1 MAYEAI
7 KVIAADAEDP
17 NHNVNR
23 VTDFDETPLSNK
35 ICYRDGLPYMTA
47 TPKSLGGKGPRRVDL
62 NGIFYLFS
70 NNLFELQQGSYP
82 TYNAA
87 VVGTGKPLPSGYP
100 LGAVLWY
107 PAGGYFVRSLV
118 ADNTESNLTDT
129 TKWAK
134 ITISAA
140 DLLQAV
146 PTGSIQPYA
155 GASIPAG
162 WLLCDG
168 SAVSRTDYAALF
180 AAIGTLYGTGDG
192 STTFNLPDFTDK
204 TFWGGTAA
212 QAGTVKA
219 AGLPQ
224 HNHLFGYETI
234 GNNGGWFSGT
244 NVNSGWLTAQ
254 KALNYSADAGNTGGY
269 GVISWNGSNNSSPF
283 TTVNPIS
290 GNLVTAVAS
299 QAPAIDGSSDGV
311 YGANIDT
318 VQPPAIQ
325 VPFIIKY

>member
-118 ADNTESNLTDT
+118 ADNTESDLTDT

-134 ITISAA
+134 ITISAE

-146 PTGSIQPYA
+146 PTGSVQPYA
-155 GASIPAG
+155 GASIPTG

-219 AGLPQ
+219 AGLP
-224 HNHLFGYETI
+224 NITGECGSFGGEFR
-234 GNNGGWFSGT
+234 GNVGNDATSALWITTGVNKNTGADS
-244 NVNSGWLTAQ
+244 NSGIRSV
-254 KALNYSADAGNTGGY
+254 NMDASRCNSIYGNST
-269 GVISWNGSNNSSPF
+269 
-283 TTVNPIS
+283 
-290 GNLVTAVAS
+290 
-299 QAPAIDGSSDGV
+299 
-311 YGANIDT
+311 T

>member
-1 MAYEAI
+1 M
-7 KVIAADAEDP
+7 
-17 NHNVNR
+17 
-23 VTDFDETPLSNK
+23 
-35 ICYRDGLPYMTA
+35 
-47 TPKSLGGKGPRRVDL
+47 
-62 NGIFYLFS
+62 
-70 NNLFELQQGSYP
+70 
-82 TYNAA
+82 
-87 VVGTGKPLPSGYP
+87 
-100 LGAVLWY
+100 
-107 PAGGYFVRSLV
+107 RSLV
-118 ADNTESNLTDT
+118 ADNTESDLTDT

-134 ITISAA
+134 ITISAE

-212 QAGTVKA
+212 QAGTVKV
-219 AGLPQ
+219 AGLP
-224 HNHLFGYETI
+224 NITGECGSFGGENRGDV
-234 GNNGGWFSGT
+234 GNGPTSALWRELG
-244 NVNSGWLTAQ
+244 VN
-254 KALNYSADAGNTGGY
+254 KNTGSDWGGGTGIKSVNMDASRCNSIY
-269 GVISWNGSNNSSPF
+269 GNS
-283 TTVNPIS
+283 T
-290 GNLVTAVAS
+290 
-299 QAPAIDGSSDGV
+299 
-311 YGANIDT
+311 T

>member
-1 MAYEAI
+1 MGYEPI
-7 KVIAADAEDP
+7 RVIATSATSDG
-17 NHNVNR
+17 HVNR
-23 VTDFDETPLSNK
+23 ETTFDENPLSNK
-35 ICYRDGLPYMTA
+35 ICYRDGLPYMTD

-62 NGIFYLFS
+62 NGLFYLFS
-70 NNLFELQQGSYP
+70 CFLFELQMGNYP
-82 TYNAA
+82 TYNAD

-107 PAGGYFVRSLV
+107 PTGGYFVKSLV
-118 ADNTESNLTDT
+118 ANNTESDLTDT

-134 ITISAA
+134 ITVSAA

-224 HNHLFGYETI
+224 HVHLFGYETI
-234 GNNGGWFSGT
+234 GNNSGWFAGY
-244 NVNSGWLTAQ
+244 NVNSGVITSQ
-254 KALNYSADAGNTGGY
+254 HGYTTTDYDPSQSY
-269 GVISWNGSNNSSPF
+269 GVIGWNGSNNSSPF

>member
-1 MAYEAI
+1 MPYQPI
-7 KVIAADAEDP
+7 KVIAAEQITDGK
-17 NHNVNR
+17 VNR
-23 VTDFDETPLSNK
+23 ETDFDATPQTNR
-35 ICYRDGLPYMTA
+35 INYQTGLPYMTA

-70 NNLFELQQGSYP
+70 SNLFELQQGNYP

-87 VVGTGKPLPSGYP
+87 VVGSGKPLPSGYP

-118 ADNTESNLTDT
+118 ADNTESDLTNT

-134 ITISAA
+134 ITVSAA

-146 PTGSIQPYA
+146 PTGSVQPYA

-204 TFWGGTAA
+204 TFWGGTAG
-212 QAGTVKA
+212 QAGTVKT
-219 AGLPQ
+219 AGLPNITGECGQ
-224 HNHLFGYETI
+224 FGGENRASNNNAYYSTNFYDYPWANVDGAI
-234 GNNGGWFSGT
+234 GIKLG
-244 NVNSGWLTAQ
+244 A
-254 KALNYSADAGNTGGY
+254 KKNTGAE
-269 GVISWNGSNNSSPF
+269 GSNGIDRLYINAANSNS
-283 TTVNPIS
+283 IY
-290 GNLVTAVAS
+290 GNS
-299 QAPAIDGSSDGV
+299 E
-311 YGANIDT
+311 T

>member
-35 ICYRDGLPYMTA
+35 ICYRDGLPYMTS

-118 ADNTESNLTDT
+118 ADNTESDLTDT

-134 ITISAA
+134 ITISAE

-212 QAGTVKA
+212 QAGTVKV
-219 AGLPQ
+219 AGLP
-224 HNHLFGYETI
+224 NITGECGSFGGENRGDV
-234 GNNGGWFSGT
+234 GNGPTSALWRELG
-244 NVNSGWLTAQ
+244 VN
-254 KALNYSADAGNTGGY
+254 KNTGSDWGGGTGIKSVNMDASRCNSIY
-269 GVISWNGSNNSSPF
+269 GNS
-283 TTVNPIS
+283 T
-290 GNLVTAVAS
+290 
-299 QAPAIDGSSDGV
+299 
-311 YGANIDT
+311 T

>member
-70 NNLFELQQGSYP
+70 NNLFELQQGFYP

-118 ADNTESNLTDT
+118 ADNTESDLTDT

-140 DLLQAV
+140 ELAAEATARSNADASKANISADNISAAGQARLHRMLMPDYSAGISLTAGTDTAITEPGYV
-146 PTGSIQPYA
+146 YIC
-155 GASIPAG
+155 GASHSG
-162 WLLCDG
+162 TD
-168 SAVSRTDYAALF
+168 SRVVLTINGADFIANGVGYVGNYRHTPFSSLF
-180 AAIGTLYGTGDG
+180 MPVDTGDVVNTSHTYG
-192 STTFNLPDFTDK
+192 N
-204 TFWGGTAA
+204 
-212 QAGTVKA
+212 
-219 AGLPQ
+219 
-224 HNHLFGYETI
+224 ETI
-234 GNNGGWFSGT
+234 VSYVFYP
-244 NVNSGWLTAQ
+244 LR
-254 KALNYSADAGNTGGY
+254 
-269 GVISWNGSNNSSPF
+269 
-283 TTVNPIS
+283 
-290 GNLVTAVAS
+290 
-299 QAPAIDGSSDGV
+299 AI
-311 YGANIDT
+311 
-318 VQPPAIQ
+318 
-325 VPFIIKY
+325 